1 MNNGNAPE
9 LRLEIRRLRS
19 VDLNRISGGGTTV
32 PGCRTTSACGPTQG
46 SLADSSGGNG
56 NGG

>member
-1 MNNGNAPE
+1 MVNGNAPE
-9 LRLEIRRLRS
+9 LRLEIRRLRNI
-19 VDLNRISGGGTTV
+19 DLNRISGGGA
-32 PGCRTTSACGPTQG
+32 GCRVTSACGPTQG